1 MEAVDT
7 TERPDPVPR
16 AARFTAVLA
25 VLCAAPVVLW
35 VVLIDAWTMGGP
47 LVLGAVTTAVPLFA
61 REAANFWTGCVIIGW
76 ILFAVSVLGCI
87 FGLFLLMPASIVLLA
102 AATQADPQ
110 APRLPMYVGIVITA
124 ATLGFV
130 CWAFGQG

>member
-1 MEAVDT
+1 M
-7 TERPDPVPR
+7 
-16 AARFTAVLA
+16 LA